1 MQGKHCNLPAVPY
14 EEKYIWLKLNTDWD
28 NQNGPFGWYT
38 NCIYSTISR
47 AIFRQIKTEV
57 K

>member
-14 EEKYIWLKLNTDWD
+14 EEKYIWLKLNTDWE
-28 NQNGPFGWYT
+28 NQNGPFGWHT